1 MAAGLNL
8 YPHQKNAIA
17 RYAAGGCGLVA
28 HEVGAGKTSFSAALG
43 MYLKSIGAVNK
54 PMYVVPNAVIGQF
67 GEEFMRFFPEANIL
81 AANDKDFEKI
91 NRRRFLSKISAGS
104 YDAIIISQSRSAV
117 A

>member
-1 MAAGLNL
+1 
-8 YPHQKNAIA
+8 
-17 RYAAGGCGLVA
+17 
-28 HEVGAGKTSFSAALG
+28 

-91 NRRRFLSKISAGS
+91 NRLRFLSKISAGS